1 MSYANPQTVVDTE
14 SAKYYAQGISN
25 IGQTT
30 AKLIQSQG
38 DKKRAIARANKK
50 TNIRNFNLNTK
61 FNEEYL
67 ASANKL
73 TKDFDLRDYVGEDLN
88 ELITKAANTKVELQN
103 TKDSNR
109 RLELKKLNMMYE
121 QFFNGGGLEAGI
133 SNLAGE
139 REDFS
144 AKEQQMGSE
153 DGLSASG
160 TNSNLYSDLGSTF
173 KGRPRKP
180 LDIKFE
186 NIDGSLNMVLEFSHK
201 DKEPTR
207 YNANKDFGPETILLN
222 PNFSTGITNVLEKA
236 KIQDGEKINQKSK
249 GFQDLVTG
257 NTIEKNGLLYDE
269 ISYDRLYN
277 LLSPGLVAEVGGII
291 RSGKS
296 GEGDLGMGA
305 RQVQS
310 YVDDILPEKYDKM
323 IGEIKIDITTKSGLD
338 EKSWN
343 NLSKAIVEVKKEEL
357 QQGLDSKSVEKVDK
371 PTEGAIKRGI
381 TSTRLKTLTN
391 KLDTLNTKRP
401 TLKGA
406 KKQDILFDSEL
417 QKELLP
423 EFSFK
428 KLQGDERGD
437 YLTLASTATGKA
449 AEIPSKGL
457 NDARL
462 KMTMWIL
469 DGGTTSDPKYIE
481 LQKQDKT
488 ESKVSGLP
496 IVFDPLQYVKQ

>member
-1 MSYANPQTVVDTE
+1 
-14 SAKYYAQGISN
+14 
-25 IGQTT
+25 
-30 AKLIQSQG
+30 
-38 DKKRAIARANKK
+38 
-50 TNIRNFNLNTK
+50 
-61 FNEEYL
+61 
-67 ASANKL
+67 
-73 TKDFDLRDYVGEDLN
+73 
-88 ELITKAANTKVELQN
+88 
-103 TKDSNR
+103 
-109 RLELKKLNMMYE
+109 
-121 QFFNGGGLEAGI
+121 
-133 SNLAGE
+133 
-139 REDFS
+139 
-144 AKEQQMGSE
+144 
-153 DGLSASG
+153 
-160 TNSNLYSDLGSTF
+160 
-173 KGRPRKP
+173 
-180 LDIKFE
+180 
-186 NIDGSLNMVLEFSHK
+186 
-201 DKEPTR
+201 
-207 YNANKDFGPETILLN
+207 
-222 PNFSTGITNVLEKA
+222 
-236 KIQDGEKINQKSK
+236 
-249 GFQDLVTG
+249 
-257 NTIEKNGLLYDE
+257 
-269 ISYDRLYN
+269 
-277 LLSPGLVAEVGGII
+277 
-291 RSGKS
+291 
-296 GEGDLGMGA
+296 
-305 RQVQS
+305 
-310 YVDDILPEKYDKM
+310 M